1 MTDPTFR
8 LEGIVKNREEL
19 DDFEG
24 PLTLI
29 LQLLSKNK
37 IEIRDIQIAQLL
49 DQYMAYL
56 DEMKTMDLEIA
67 SEFVSMASYLVYIKT
82 KMLLSEEKEPSELEQ
97 LMRSLETLQGRE
109 VCTRIRS
116 VTDAFAEMYR
126 TGSGLFS
133 KPPEPEKRS
142 QDYRYSHDRKELYE
156 AMRRVLASED
166 KLSAAGPQVSIPRPI
181 IYSVS
186 KKSEEILMT
195 LRRHGAVFLKSL
207 YRDSRSRTELVA
219 TFIALLELC
228 SEGAVA
234 ITDAGEDLLVACAAQ
249 GAGGNEN
256 GNS

>member
-49 DQYMAYL
+49 EQYMAYL

-82 KMLLSEEKEPSELEQ
+82 RMLLTEEKEPDELQQ
-97 LMRSLETLQGRE
+97 LMRSLETLKGRE
-109 VCTRIRS
+109 VCGRIRS
-116 VTDAFAEMYR
+116 VTDLLASLYK
-126 TGSGLFS
+126 TGSGYFVR
-133 KPPEPEKRS
+133 PPEPEKRS
-142 QDYRYSHDRKELYE
+142 RDYTYSHDKQELYA

-166 KLSAAGPQVSIPRPI
+166 KLSPASPQISMPKPI
-181 IYSVS
+181 VYSVTR
-186 KKSEEILMT
+186 KSEEILMA
-195 LRRHGAVFLKSL
+195 LRRRGAVFLKAL
-207 YRDSRSRTELVA
+207 YRESHSKTELVA

-228 SEGAVA
+228 GEGA
-234 ITDAGEDLLVACAAQ
+234 ITISDAGDDLLVTCADEP
-249 GAGGNEN
+249 AGESQN

>member
-1 MTDPTFR
+1 MTDPTFH

-49 DQYMAYL
+49 DQYLAYL

-82 KMLLSEEKEPSELEQ
+82 KMLLTEEKEPSELEQ
-97 LMRSLETLQGRE
+97 LMCSLETLRGRE
-109 VCTRIRS
+109 VCTRIRG
-116 VTDAFAEMYR
+116 VTSILAEMYR
-126 TGSGLFS
+126 QGSGCFS
-133 KPPEPEKRS
+133 KPPEPERCVRE
-142 QDYRYSHDRKELYE
+142 YIYSHDKNELYA

-166 KLSAAGPQVSIPRPI
+166 KLSVSGPQVSIPRPI
-181 IYSVS
+181 IYSVT
-186 KKSEEILMT
+186 KKSEEILME
-195 LRRHGAVFLKSL
+195 LRRHGALFLNSIYKS
-207 YRDSRSRTELVA
+207 SHSRTELVA

-228 SEGAVA
+228 GAGA
-234 ITDAGEDLLVACAAQ
+234 ITITDAGDDLLVTRAVQ
-249 GAGGNEN
+249 VAGESDN